1 MPGRLAP
8 SLSSFSALHFNLV
21 ESLRISFQSSD
32 LNMPVGGRKG
42 YPRSRE
48 VPTPGKIREAGGV
61 QSAPPAPAVAYYVST
76 SEKEATSSPL
86 RPRMFQPSDSLM
98 VRGTSTRGTSRPCAR
113 IASATTITLAWAR
126 FSARPQQL
134 AVWSSFVGLSL
145 IGIVIIV
152 IYA

>member
-61 QSAPPAPAVAYYVST
+61 QYQHEGDFADMCEDRKRNNYNSGMG
-76 SEKEATSSPL
+76 EIFRKAT
-86 RPRMFQPSDSLM
+86 
-98 VRGTSTRGTSRPCAR
+98 A
-113 IASATTITLAWAR
+113 
-126 FSARPQQL
+126 
-134 AVWSSFVGLSL
+134 
-145 IGIVIIV
+145 IGCLE
-152 IYA
+152 